1 MQNRL
6 PDLIIEEAVMPNW
19 QHTINFLNNK
29 HRRYT
34 GSAELRK
41 RFFQV
46 QPYLL
51 KIAWIL
57 YQPYK
62 FFFFLPFLGIS
73 TCIFGTAA
81 YILTYFLPSRLVSVA
96 TGSSWAR
103 INSFFTPMVLEVAGR
118 ENIDPEQS
126 YVIISNHQSHYD
138 IFVLYGWIGV
148 DFKWVMKE
156 SLRKIPFLGPACARL
171 GHIFIDRSDSKSAI
185 ESINRAKEKIINGTS
200 VIFFPEGT
208 RSSTEEMISFKKG
221 AFRFALD
228 LEIPILPVT
237 IIGTRNV
244 LPRDTMNLFPGKVKM
259 VIHPPVEIEGYRDK
273 DIQILMDECRA
284 VIQSSLPPL

>member
-1 MQNRL
+1 
-6 PDLIIEEAVMPNW
+6 MPNGR
-19 QHTINFLNNK
+19 HTINFFNNK
-29 HRRYT
+29 HRRFT
-34 GSAELRK
+34 GSVEVK
-41 RFFQV
+41 RRYSQIK
-46 QPYLL
+46 PYLL
-51 KIAWIL
+51 KFVRIL

-62 FFFFLPFLGIS
+62 FLFFLPFLGIS
-73 TCIFGTAA
+73 TCICGTMA
-81 YILTYFLPSRLVSVA
+81 YILTYFLPSKLVSVA

-103 INSFFTPMVLEVAGR
+103 INSFFTPMVVEVIGR
-118 ENIDPEQS
+118 ENIDTKQS

-171 GHIFIDRSDSKSAI
+171 GHIFIDRSNSRAAI
-185 ESINRAKEKIINGTS
+185 TSINRAKEKIVNGTS

-208 RSSTEEMISFKKG
+208 RSSTEEMIPFKKG

-237 IIGTRNV
+237 IIGTRNI
-244 LPRDTMNLFPGKVKM
+244 LPRGTMNLFPGKVTM
-259 VIHPPVEIEGYRDK
+259 VIHPPVEIKGYRDK
-273 DIQILMDECRA
+273 DIQRLMDKCKTI
-284 VIQSSLPPL
+284 IQSSLPPQHTTSRS